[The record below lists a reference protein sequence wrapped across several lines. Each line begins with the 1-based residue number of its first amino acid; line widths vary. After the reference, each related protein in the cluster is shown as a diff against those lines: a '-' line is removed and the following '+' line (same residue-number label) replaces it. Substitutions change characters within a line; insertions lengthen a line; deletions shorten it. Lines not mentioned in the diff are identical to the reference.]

1 MSGFLCLLLLS
12 QHHSP
17 VTPVTTLC
25 AEAREA
31 AQKLLNH
38 YVKVSCASRCF
49 FTLHTLLNILE
60 KYGMFFLINRQV
72 LPQSALHWP
81 FIHPFTLAFIHQ

>member
-1 MSGFLCLLLLS
+1 MSSLS

-38 YVKVSCASRCF
+38 YVKVCLPSLSS
-49 FTLHTLLNILE
+49 LLQEN
-60 KYGMFFLINRQV
+60 V
-72 LPQSALHWP
+72 S
-81 FIHPFTLAFIHQ
+81 

>member
-1 MSGFLCLLLLS
+1 MYFLEHISLPKGSVFHCHPNTDLLLSVLS

-38 YVKVSCASRCF
+38 YVKVIFHLQHSLTYFS
-49 FTLHTLLNILE
+49 
-60 KYGMFFLINRQV
+60 Y
-72 LPQSALHWP
+72 
-81 FIHPFTLAFIHQ
+81 